1 VVPQAIGFRD
11 PDAAARNLARVQ
23 MQLGSGAYR
32 SLLYI
37 LAESPDPDS
46 AVVMLGRLLDVARNE
61 RVSASASRSGLLR
74 YACEVFAHSAW
85 LGETL
90 IRNPELLQRVA
101 GGTELS
107 RSWSCE
113 EFREEFARF
122 HARSGEADLSQTM
135 SRFRKREYVRIL
147 LRDVLKIAKIGEVTE
162 EISALSDAL
171 LQEAVTAVN
180 SQLIRRH
187 GAPRWVD
194 GHGRYGE
201 SRFAVV
207 SLGKLG
213 GNELNYSSD
222 VDLIFLYDGDQAPP
236 GARVSNR
243 EYFIELAQKTTELL
257 SRPTLEGLV
266 FRIDLRLRPQG
277 HEGELAV
284 ALPRAIQYYSEV
296 AQDWELQAM
305 IKARHSAGDASLTRE
320 FVHAIAPLVYRR
332 NVDFAAVKTALQTR
346 ERIDKRARSRL
357 HAEARV
363 KTSNVKLDRGG
374 IRDVEFLVQCLQR
387 VYGGEEPW
395 LRSRG
400 TLFALQKLYDKEHIT
415 GTDFHTLSKAYEFLR
430 DIEHHLQLKQGQQNH
445 QLPADEAELKILARQ
460 VRREAPVNDSSKDFV
475 MQVRERMAAVSD
487 IYRKVIYRK
496 ESGQQADSDGDLSLP
511 KPVAAATE
519 SYSSRVLRRLTGDA
533 PDLLAKI
540 NRADLSPHA
549 RRNLDRFLN
558 SMATS
563 SERSGALQCAADWMD
578 LAVEVFEL
586 SEYLSEILIRHPTDV
601 EILGRADASA
611 TVHAGSG
618 GRDAKPEPVVLTD
631 PQQSQAVLRQQF
643 RRAMLANNARGLAR
657 QSDIWEL
664 LRRNSMAADQALV
677 SALAICNLPPGFAIL
692 ALGRLGSGEFDV
704 LSDADVLFVADESA
718 NPEQCCQ
725 TAEQITGLLTAYTR
739 DGTVFPVDARLRPHG
754 AAGDLVTTPSRMA
767 AYFSRGAQPWEA
779 ITYLRLRFVAGS
791 VEAAER
797 AVQVLRDGIFTVGK
811 RREFAKELW
820 AMRQRLEASDASP
833 NLKTGPG
840 GTYDLDF
847 LTGRLQAE
855 HAVWSSDNLAARIG
869 LLEEHGRLHSDDA
882 HELSANA
889 RFLRNLEHCIRLVTG
904 RPDKWLPVRDHAR
917 GALDRLM
924 AVCAYPAPGSDL
936 EQTLSRVLCRNREI
950 CRKYLFD

>member
-1 VVPQAIGFRD
+1 MVPQAIEFRD

-23 MQLGSGAYR
+23 MQLGSEAFR

-46 AVVMLGRLLDVARNE
+46 AVIMLGRLLDVARDKL
-61 RVSASASRSGLLR
+61 VSASGSQSGLLR
-74 YACEVFAHSAW
+74 YACEVFAHSTW

-90 IRNPELLQRVA
+90 IRDPELLQRVA
-101 GGTELS
+101 GGTELG

-113 EFREEFARF
+113 EFREEFARL
-122 HARSGEADLSQTM
+122 HARSAVADLSQTM

-147 LRDVLKIAKIGEVTE
+147 LRDVLRIAKIGEVTE

-171 LQEAVTAVN
+171 LQEAVTAVS

-222 VDLIFLYDGDQAPP
+222 VDLIFLYDGGQAPP

-305 IKARHSAGDASLTRE
+305 IKARHSAGHPSLTRE
-320 FVHAIAPLVYRR
+320 FVHAIAPLVYRH
-332 NVDFAAVKTALQTR
+332 NVDFAAIKTALQTR
-346 ERIDKRARSRL
+346 ERIDKWARSRL
-357 HAEARV
+357 HAEARM
-363 KTSNVKLDRGG
+363 KTINVKLDRGG

-400 TLFALQKLYDKEHIT
+400 TLFALQKLHDKQHIT

-445 QLPADEAELKILARQ
+445 QLPADVAELKILARQ
-460 VRREAPVNDSSKDFV
+460 VRREAPGNDSSKDFV
-475 MQVRERMAAVSD
+475 MQVRARMAAVSD
-487 IYRKVIYRK
+487 IYRLVIYRK
-496 ESGQQADSDGDLSLP
+496 ESVPPADTDSDLSPP
-511 KPVAAATE
+511 KPATTE
-519 SYSSRVLRRLTGDA
+519 DYSRVLRRLTRDA
-533 PDLLAKI
+533 PELLATI
-540 NRADLSPHA
+540 NRLDPTPHA

-558 SMATS
+558 SAATS
-563 SERSGALQCAADWMD
+563 SERFGALLRATNSIQLVID
-578 LAVEVFEL
+578 VFEL

-601 EILGRADASA
+601 EILGRADVSA
-611 TVHAGSG
+611 TVHAGSD
-618 GRDAKPEPVVLTD
+618 GRDAKPERVVLTD

-643 RRAMLANNARGLAR
+643 RRAMLTNNARDLAR

-677 SALAICNLPPGFAIL
+677 SALALCNPPSGFAIL

-718 NPEQCCQ
+718 NLEQCCQ

-739 DGTVFPVDARLRPHG
+739 DGTVFPVDARLRPYG
-754 AAGDLVTTPSRMA
+754 AADDLVTTPSRLA
-767 AYFSRGAQPWEA
+767 AYFAGEAQPWEA

-791 VEAAER
+791 LEAAQR
-797 AVQVLRDGIFTVGK
+797 AVQVVRDGIFTIGK
-811 RREFAKELW
+811 RPEFARELW
-820 AMRQRLEASDASP
+820 AMRQRLEASDAGP

-855 HAVWSSDNLAARIG
+855 HAAWSSDNLAARIA
-869 LLEEHGRLHSDDA
+869 LLEKDGRLHSDDA
-882 HELSANA
+882 RELSANA
-889 RFLRNLEHCIRLVTG
+889 TFLRNLEHCVRLVTG
-904 RPDKWLPVRDHAR
+904 RPDKWLPVGDHAR
-917 GALDRLM
+917 AAADRLM
-924 AVCAYPAPGSDL
+924 AVCECPAPGSDL
-936 EQTLSRVLCRNREI
+936 EQTLSTTLCRNREI
-950 CRKYLFD
+950 CLKYLFD